1 MIDIVKLKTFVIVAE
16 LGSFSKAS
24 EILYITQPAVTQQI
38 KSLEKIIGARLFKR
52 EGGKM
57 VLTEEG
63 KRIHEMARSL
73 LVSYEGL
80 VEEITKIKKDIRD
93 TLFIGV
99 SASFSEYKIPELLT
113 SFHKQLPSITIKVF
127 VGNSNQIED
136 ALSSGIINMGIVE
149 KEPSSKFSS
158 IAWLRDDIVFFTY
171 PEAPIAKRGEIE
183 PEELYDIDLIM
194 REGNSEARRVIK
206 VALEKLGLS
215 CDKLNVKIETNC
227 IRTILN
233 MVRSGYGASFL
244 SKGIVERHVEKGDI
258 APVKIRGFDA
268 KRNFYI
274 IYPKENNISFLANQF
289 IKYILSIT
297 SNDIALHKAQI

>member
-38 KSLEKIIGARLFKR
+38 KSLEKIIGARLFQR
-52 EGGKM
+52 QGGRM

-63 KRIHEMARSL
+63 KRIHEIAKSL
-73 LVSYEGL
+73 LSSYEGL
-80 VEEITKIKKDIRD
+80 VEEITKIKKDIKD

-99 SASFSEYKIPELLT
+99 SASFSEYKIPELIT
-113 SFHKQLPSITIKVF
+113 SFHKQLPSITIKMF
-127 VGNSNQIED
+127 VGNSNQVED

-158 IAWLRDDIVFFTY
+158 IAWLRDEIVFFTH
-171 PEAPIAKRGEIE
+171 PDSELAKKGEIE
-183 PEELYDIDLIM
+183 PEELYNIDLIM
-194 REGNSEARRVIK
+194 REGNSEARRIVK
-206 VALEKLGLS
+206 VALEKLGIS
-215 CDKLNVKIETNC
+215 CDKLNIKIEVNC

-244 SKGIVERHVEKGDI
+244 SRGVIEKYVERGDVV
-258 APVKIRGFDA
+258 PVRINGFEA

-274 IYPKENNISFLANQF
+274 IYPKDNSISFLANQF
-289 IKYILSIT
+289 IKYLLST
-297 SNDIALHKAQI
+297 TTGDIVAKKS

>member
-38 KSLEKIIGARLFKR
+38 KSLERIIGARLFKR
-52 EGGKM
+52 EGGRM

-63 KRIHEMARSL
+63 KRIHEMAKSL
-73 LVSYEGL
+73 LASYEGL
-80 VEEITKIKKDIRD
+80 VEEITKIKRDIRD
-93 TLFIGV
+93 TLFVGV
-99 SASFSEYKIPELLT
+99 SASFAEYKIPELIT
-113 SFHKQLPSITIKVF
+113 SFHRQLPSITIKVF
-127 VGNSNQIED
+127 VGNSNQVED

-158 IAWLRDDIVFFTY
+158 IAWLRDEIVFFTY
-171 PEAPIAKRGEIE
+171 PEADIAKKGEIE
-183 PEELYDIDLIM
+183 PEELYEVDLIM
-194 REGNSEARRVIK
+194 RENNSEARRVIK

-227 IRTILN
+227 IRTIIN

-244 SKGIVERHVEKGDI
+244 SKGIVEKYMERGDVV
-258 APVKIRGFDA
+258 PVKIRGFDA

-274 IYPKENNISFLANQF
+274 IYPKENSISFLANQF
-289 IKYILSIT
+289 IKFILSTT
-297 SNDIALHKAQI
+297 SADIALYKART

>member
-38 KSLEKIIGARLFKR
+38 KSLEKIIGARLFQR
-52 EGGKM
+52 QGGRM

-63 KRIHEMARSL
+63 KRIHEIAKSL
-73 LVSYEGL
+73 LASYEGL
-80 VEEITKIKKDIRD
+80 VEEITKIKKDIKD

-99 SASFSEYKIPELLT
+99 SASFSEYKIPELIT
-113 SFHKQLPSITIKVF
+113 SFHKQLPSITIKMF
-127 VGNSNQIED
+127 VGNSNQVED

-158 IAWLRDDIVFFTY
+158 IAWLRDEIVFFTH
-171 PEAPIAKRGEIE
+171 PDSEIAKRGEIE
-183 PEELYDIDLIM
+183 PEELYNIDLIM
-194 REGNSEARRVIK
+194 REGNSEARRIVK
-206 VALEKLGLS
+206 VALEKLGIS
-215 CDKLNVKIETNC
+215 CDKLNVKIEVNC
-227 IRTILN
+227 IRTIIN

-244 SKGIVERHVEKGDI
+244 SRGVIERYVERGDVV
-258 APVKIRGFDA
+258 PVRINGFEA

-274 IYPKENNISFLANQF
+274 IYPKDNSISFLANQF
-289 IKYILSIT
+289 IKYLLST
-297 SNDIALHKAQI
+297 TAGDIVTKKS

>member
-38 KSLEKIIGARLFKR
+38 KSLEKIIGARLFQR
-52 EGGKM
+52 QGGRM

-63 KRIHEMARSL
+63 KRIHEIAKSL
-73 LVSYEGL
+73 LSSYEGL
-80 VEEITKIKKDIRD
+80 VEEITRIKKDIKD

-99 SASFSEYKIPELLT
+99 SASFSEYKIPELIT
-113 SFHKQLPSITIKVF
+113 SFHKQLPSITIKMF
-127 VGNSNQIED
+127 VGNSNQVED

-158 IAWLRDDIVFFTY
+158 IAWLRDEIVFFTH
-171 PEAPIAKRGEIE
+171 PDSEIAKRGEIE
-183 PEELYDIDLIM
+183 PEELYNVDLIM
-194 REGNSEARRVIK
+194 REGNSEARRIVK
-206 VALEKLGLS
+206 VALEKLGIS
-215 CDKLNVKIETNC
+215 CDKLNIKIEVNC

-244 SKGIVERHVEKGDI
+244 SKGVVEKYVERGDVV
-258 APVKIRGFDA
+258 PVRINGFEA

-274 IYPKENNISFLANQF
+274 IYPKDNSISFLANQF
-289 IKYILSIT
+289 IKYLLST
-297 SNDIALHKAQI
+297 TAGDIVAKKS

>member
-38 KSLEKIIGARLFKR
+38 KSLEKIIGARLFQR
-52 EGGKM
+52 QGGRM

-63 KRIHEMARSL
+63 KRIHEMAKSL
-73 LVSYEGL
+73 LSSYEGL
-80 VEEITKIKKDIRD
+80 VEEITKIKKDIKD

-99 SASFSEYKIPELLT
+99 SASFSEYKIPELIT
-113 SFHKQLPSITIKVF
+113 SFHKQLPSITIKMF
-127 VGNSNQIED
+127 VGNSNQVED

-158 IAWLRDDIVFFTY
+158 IAWLRDEIVFFTH
-171 PEAPIAKRGEIE
+171 PDSEIAKRGEIE
-183 PEELYDIDLIM
+183 PEELYNIDLIM
-194 REGNSEARRVIK
+194 REGNSEARRIVK
-206 VALEKLGLS
+206 VALEKLGVS
-215 CDKLNVKIETNC
+215 CDKLNIKIEVNC
-227 IRTILN
+227 IRTIIN

-244 SKGIVERHVEKGDI
+244 SRGVIEKYVERGDVV
-258 APVKIRGFDA
+258 PVRINGFDA

-274 IYPKENNISFLANQF
+274 IYPKDNSISFLANQF
-289 IKYILSIT
+289 IKYLLST
-297 SNDIALHKAQI
+297 TAGDIVAKKF

>member
-38 KSLEKIIGARLFKR
+38 KSLEKIIGARLFQR
-52 EGGKM
+52 QGGRM

-63 KRIHEMARSL
+63 KRIHEIAKSL
-73 LVSYEGL
+73 LSSYEGL
-80 VEEITKIKKDIRD
+80 VEEITRIKKDIKD

-99 SASFSEYKIPELLT
+99 SASFSEYKIPELIT
-113 SFHKQLPSITIKVF
+113 SFHKQLPSITIKMF
-127 VGNSNQIED
+127 VGNSNQVED

-158 IAWLRDDIVFFTY
+158 IAWLRDEIVFFTH
-171 PEAPIAKRGEIE
+171 PDSEIAKKGEIE
-183 PEELYDIDLIM
+183 PEELYKVDLIM
-194 REGNSEARRVIK
+194 REGNSEARRIVK
-206 VALEKLGLS
+206 VALEKLGIS
-215 CDKLNVKIETNC
+215 CEKLNIKIEVNC

-244 SKGIVERHVEKGDI
+244 SRGVVEKYVERGDVV
-258 APVKIRGFDA
+258 PVKINGFDA

-274 IYPKENNISFLANQF
+274 IYPKDNSISFLANQF
-289 IKYILSIT
+289 IKYLLST
-297 SNDIALHKAQI
+297 TASDIVMNRS

>member
-38 KSLEKIIGARLFKR
+38 KSLEKIIGARLFQR
-52 EGGKM
+52 QGGRM

-63 KRIHEMARSL
+63 KRIHEMAKSL
-73 LVSYEGL
+73 LSSYEGL
-80 VEEITKIKKDIRD
+80 VEEITKIKKDIKD

-99 SASFSEYKIPELLT
+99 SASFSEYKIPELIT
-113 SFHKQLPSITIKVF
+113 SFHKQLPSITIKMF
-127 VGNSNQIED
+127 VGNSNQVED

-158 IAWLRDDIVFFTY
+158 IAWLRDEIVFFTH
-171 PEAPIAKRGEIE
+171 PDSEIAKRGEIE
-183 PEELYDIDLIM
+183 PEELYNIDLIM
-194 REGNSEARRVIK
+194 REGNSEARRIVK
-206 VALEKLGLS
+206 VALEKLGVS
-215 CDKLNVKIETNC
+215 CDKLNIKIEVNC
-227 IRTILN
+227 IRTIIN

-244 SKGIVERHVEKGDI
+244 SRGVIEKYVERGDVV
-258 APVKIRGFDA
+258 PVRINGFDA

-274 IYPKENNISFLANQF
+274 IYPKDNSISFLANQF
-289 IKYILSIT
+289 IKYLLST
-297 SNDIALHKAQI
+297 TAGDIVAKKS

>member
-38 KSLEKIIGARLFKR
+38 KSLEKIIGARLFQR
-52 EGGKM
+52 QGGRM

-63 KRIHEMARSL
+63 KRIHEMAKSL
-73 LVSYEGL
+73 LSSYEGL
-80 VEEITKIKKDIRD
+80 VEEITKIKKDIKD

-99 SASFSEYKIPELLT
+99 SASFSEYKIPELIT
-113 SFHKQLPSITIKVF
+113 SFHKQLPSITIKMF
-127 VGNSNQIED
+127 VGNSNQVED

-158 IAWLRDDIVFFTY
+158 IAWLRDEIVFFTH
-171 PEAPIAKRGEIE
+171 PDSEVAKRGEIE
-183 PEELYDIDLIM
+183 PEELYNIDLIM
-194 REGNSEARRVIK
+194 REGNSEARRIVK
-206 VALEKLGLS
+206 VALEKLGIS
-215 CDKLNVKIETNC
+215 CDKLNIKIEVNC

-244 SKGIVERHVEKGDI
+244 SRGVVERYVERGDVV
-258 APVKIRGFDA
+258 PVRINGFDA

-274 IYPKENNISFLANQF
+274 IYPKDNSISFLANQF
-289 IKYILSIT
+289 IKYLLST
-297 SNDIALHKAQI
+297 TAGDIVAKKS